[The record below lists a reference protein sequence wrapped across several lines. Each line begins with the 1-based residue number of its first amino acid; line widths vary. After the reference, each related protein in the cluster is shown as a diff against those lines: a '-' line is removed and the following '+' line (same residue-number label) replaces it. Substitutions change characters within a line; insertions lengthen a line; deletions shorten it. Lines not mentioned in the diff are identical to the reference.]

1 MVVLGTAG
9 GSDGAALAL
18 TVVLFFSVG
27 MCIFLTP
34 RIIAIVRS
42 KPKQSAVIIYQ

>member
-34 RIIAIVRS
+34 RFIAIVRS